1 MRKRVLHII
10 ITVACIAATIETVI
24 FSWLRITIDNAPR
37 GIWDYISG
45 ILSTLGWS
53 CLSWIELKERKITNR
68 IIRKYN
74 KLKAR
79 NK

>member
-10 ITVACIAATIETVI
+10 VTVACIAATIETAR
-24 FSWLRITIDNAPR
+24 FSWLRVTIDNAPR

-45 ILSTLGWS
+45 ILSTLGWA
-53 CLSWIELKERKITNR
+53 CLSWIELKERKITNW
-68 IIRKYN
+68 IIRRYN

>member
-1 MRKRVLHII
+1 MRKRILHII
-10 ITVACIAATIETVI
+10 ITVACIAATIETVR
-24 FSWLRITIDNAPR
+24 FSRLRITIDNAPR

-45 ILSTLGWS
+45 FLSTLGWA
-53 CLSWIELKERKITNR
+53 CLSWIELKERKSTNW

-74 KLKAR
+74 MLKAR